1 VKEFERFG
9 VPHCRVIVTVLPHP
23 DHADW
28 FDLSSIYWGFITHES
43 VESAAL
49 RVLTDFCDHNPTMVA
64 LSPFGLFPAVSPH
77 DPAWLDRMDH
87 LRELLTLEEPLDVT
101 QTLACCLNVVFTLQG
116 LRYNTAAIIAQRLE
130 ASRRDWEQLSAA
142 HQQLNFTLT
151 QVQQEN
157 DRLRAR
163 RFQLELERG
172 DRLQR
177 ILDLEEENHALEED
191 ADAHE
196 IERLTLLQNIAD
208 MQQQVQEAEVHVA
221 ALQAIVSLQ
230 PLPPVQAHPEEQ
242 QALSGLDQTSQ
253 AGPPLPTPP
262 ASPTYS
268 GASVGKLGCRQQ
280 G

>member
-1 VKEFERFG
+1 
-9 VPHCRVIVTVLPHP
+9 VIVTVLPHP

-28 FDLSSIYWGFITHES
+28 FDLSFIYWGFITHES

-49 RVLTDFCDHNPTMVA
+49 RVLTDFCDHNPTVVA

-87 LRELLTLEEPLDVT
+87 LRELLTLAEPLDVT
-101 QTLACCLNVVFTLQG
+101 QTLAHCLNVVFTLQG

-177 ILDLEEENHALEED
+177 IVDLEEENHALEED

-208 MQQQVQEAEVHVA
+208 MQQQVQEAEVQVA
-221 ALQAIVSLQ
+221 ALQAIVALQ
-230 PLPPVQAHPEEQ
+230 PLPLVQAHPEEQ
-242 QALSGLDQTSQ
+242 QALSGLDQTS
-253 AGPPLPTPP
+253 
-262 ASPTYS
+262 
-268 GASVGKLGCRQQ
+268 
-280 G
+280 